1 LAALALLDSGIPCPD
16 IRATRTQGR
25 LPVDKFELIPTGDG
39 HQLRVPKRGTSLLRY
54 PLYNKGTGFTEAER
68 KRFSL
73 EGLLPSQHND
83 MDTQARRV
91 FRTIMFNEDPL
102 GRHIDLAALQDRNE
116 HLFYRVLSQHLEEL
130 MPIVYTP
137 TVGKAS
143 QYFSR
148 VFRRARGIWITPEYV
163 GRIEKIL
170 RTAAPFE
177 GVQLMV
183 VTDNESILGI
193 GDQGAGGMA
202 ISVGKLSLYCAG
214 AGIHPARTLPVSL
227 DVGTDNQS
235 LLDDPL
241 YLGWR
246 QPRLRGQQYM
256 QLIDEFVA
264 AAKAVFPEIVIQWED
279 FRKDNALKI
288 LDRFSH
294 RVPSFNDDIQGT
306 GAVALACILGANR
319 ITGTD
324 IRDNR
329 VLIYGAGAAGLGIA
343 RQIRIEMKRAGL
355 GGRELQRAILVMD
368 SRGILTDEREL
379 DDYKRELAWP
389 EEMAAVLTLN
399 EAQRRTLQRVVTAYK
414 PTVLIGTSGQGGAF
428 DEESVR
434 SMAAA
439 CDTPVILPMSNP
451 TAISEATPENVL
463 RWTEGNALVATGS
476 PFDDV
481 MMRGGPQRIG
491 QANNVF
497 IFPGLGLGT
506 IAGGATRVTP
516 EMISA
521 ASQALADN
529 LTKTELESR
538 CLMPE
543 VMRLWDVCGAVA
555 LAVARQAVADGV
567 APAASEDELAHRIA
581 ASRWRPAYPEFIDS

>member
-1 LAALALLDSGIPCPD
+1 
-16 IRATRTQGR
+16 
-25 LPVDKFELIPTGDG
+25 VDKFELIPTGDG

-368 SRGILTDEREL
+368 SRGIMSQPRHQP
-379 DDYKRELAWP
+379 RG
-389 EEMAAVLTLN
+389 MARA
-399 EAQRRTLQRVVTAYK
+399 VTAACS
-414 PTVLIGTSGQGGAF
+414 PRRNAATS
-428 DEESVR
+428 
-434 SMAAA
+434 
-439 CDTPVILPMSNP
+439 
-451 TAISEATPENVL
+451 L
-463 RWTEGNALVATGS
+463 R
-476 PFDDV
+476 
-481 MMRGGPQRIG
+481 
-491 QANNVF
+491 
-497 IFPGLGLGT
+497 
-506 IAGGATRVTP
+506 
-516 EMISA
+516 
-521 ASQALADN
+521 
-529 LTKTELESR
+529 
-538 CLMPE
+538 
-543 VMRLWDVCGAVA
+543 
-555 LAVARQAVADGV
+555 
-567 APAASEDELAHRIA
+567 
-581 ASRWRPAYPEFIDS
+581 

>member
-1 LAALALLDSGIPCPD
+1 L
-16 IRATRTQGR
+16 
-25 LPVDKFELIPTGDG
+25 DKFELIPAGDG
-39 HQLRVPKRGTSLLRY
+39 HRLRVPKRGTSILRY
-54 PLYNKGTGFTEAER
+54 PLYNKGTGFTGEER
-68 KRFSL
+68 KRFGL

-83 MDTQARRV
+83 IETQARRV
-91 FRTIMFNEDPL
+91 FRSIMFNEDPL
-102 GRHIDLAALQDRNE
+102 GRHIGLAALQDRNE
-116 HLFYRVLSQHLEEL
+116 HLFYKVLSLHLEEL

-148 VFRRARGIWITPEYV
+148 VFRRARGIWITPAYM

-214 AGIHPARTLPVSL
+214 AGIHPARTLPISL

-246 QPRLRGQQYM
+246 EPRLRGERYM

-264 AAKAVFPEIVIQWED
+264 AAKAVFPDIVIQWED

-288 LDRFSH
+288 LDRFSEQ
-294 RVPSFNDDIQGT
+294 VPSFNDDIQGT
-306 GAVALACILGANR
+306 GAVAVACILAANR
-319 ITGTD
+319 INNTD
-324 IRDNR
+324 IKNNR

-343 RQIRIEMKRAGL
+343 RQIGTEMRRAGL
-355 GGRELQRAILVMD
+355 TGDKLKRAILVMD
-368 SRGILTDEREL
+368 SRGILSDERKL

-389 EEMAAVLTLN
+389 ETMAAGLKLN
-399 EAQRRTLQRVVTAYK
+399 DAQRCTLHRVVAAYK
-414 PTVLIGTSGQGGAF
+414 PGVLIGTSGQGGSF
-428 DEESVR
+428 DEETIR
-434 SMAAA
+434 CMAEQTE
-439 CDTPVILPMSNP
+439 TPVILPMSNP
-451 TAISEATPENVL
+451 TSIAEQTPENVL

-481 MMRGGPQRIG
+481 MMRGGAQRIG

-506 IAGGATRVTP
+506 IVGGATRVTP
-516 EMISA
+516 GMISA
-521 ASQALADN
+521 AAQALADN
-529 LTKTELESR
+529 LTQGELDER

-543 VMRLWDVCGAVA
+543 VSRLWDICGAVA
-555 LAVARQAVADGV
+555 LAVASNAVADGV
-567 APAASEDELAHRIA
+567 APAADDDELADKISA
-581 ASRWRPAYPEFIDS
+581 YRWRPAYPEFVDS